1 MDEDPALYQKFSIM
15 IQEVID
21 DFRARRISE
30 LEYLRKAEDIAEAVR
45 TKRRADAPESL
56 IGKEDELAYFGV
68 ALPAFSASGKDDD
81 SARSCAALAAIAA
94 AESIKRHWKVR
105 FWDDVDAR
113 KLVANDLDDFLF
125 DIAKAKYGIE
135 LDGDAMDDL
144 IEKVLAVAQRRLA

>member
-1 MDEDPALYQKFSIM
+1 
-15 IQEVID
+15 
-21 DFRARRISE
+21 
-30 LEYLRKAEDIAEAVR
+30 
-45 TKRRADAPESL
+45 
-56 IGKEDELAYFGV
+56 
-68 ALPAFSASGKDDD
+68 
-81 SARSCAALAAIAA
+81 
-94 AESIKRHWKVR
+94 VR